1 MIKKLWCILFHP
13 IKVITYY
20 HFMDIVSHEPV
31 GKFYCP
37 KCQITFLANKKTSW
51 FRVEIDQ

>member
-13 IKVITYY
+13 IEIITRNYFYDKVA
-20 HFMDIVSHEPV
+20 HRPV

-37 KCQITFLANKKTSW
+37 KCNITFLANKKTSL